1 MVNAIVQLL
10 QLQMFVIVQLVT
22 IGITQTCNAVSSL
35 ISNWINFNFKINFQ
49 MQLKPTKW
57 AVQII
62 MHLIINVFQHLVFH
76 ALALY
81 ASEYPSE
88 LTIKIKI
95 KTKSFLVVRQLNSGM
110 AQDVVI
116 IQKLLILK
124 KNKKIMFLQEPKL
137 SGGVYCTSTYQ
148 CQSYNGLTC
157 VSNYC
162 S

>member
-1 MVNAIVQLL
+1 
-10 QLQMFVIVQLVT
+10 
-22 IGITQTCNAVSSL
+22 
-35 ISNWINFNFKINFQ
+35 
-49 MQLKPTKW
+49 
-57 AVQII
+57 